1 MIFLFVIGI
10 CALWYIFLFFTKR
23 PENHLLRA
31 LLIQAPAILI
41 FLAFTISYLVSAS
54 RSKVDAL
61 IYQLDTGNFEYLAAD
76 LGCSPITAHVPSGI
90 IYLPNIECRKAALTD
105 KLSKS
110 DPSQCG
116 GPCSARVNAALCL
129 KEMGPKAVEAVP
141 ALINVVLEKTPDYRS
156 GEGDCLQKSAAI
168 LALAEIGDPRAVRSI
183 QSLNCE
189 SASVAR
195 LECVFAIKALTKLSK
210 LNPETFAGEGR

>member
-1 MIFLFVIGI
+1 
-10 CALWYIFLFFTKR
+10 
-23 PENHLLRA
+23 
-31 LLIQAPAILI
+31 
-41 FLAFTISYLVSAS
+41 
-54 RSKVDAL
+54 
-61 IYQLDTGNFEYLAAD
+61 
-76 LGCSPITAHVPSGI
+76 
-90 IYLPNIECRKAALTD
+90 
-105 KLSKS
+105 
-110 DPSQCG
+110 
-116 GPCSARVNAALCL
+116 
-129 KEMGPKAVEAVP
+129 MGPKAVEAVP